1 MYTSI
6 LKTKPDHCEANYN
19 IGVLAFDLGKRT
31 EAMFF
36 KRAIDSNSSI
46 ELYWKSY
53 VQALLKLDKVDE
65 AKSAISKAKTG
76 TLSNE
81 FIKKLEL
88 LLLSVNKIQPER
100 CPQEHIDRLLE
111 LYHRGKFAK
120 TIETGEAL
128 TKIYPNTFALWN
140 LLGAA
145 NWRLGNT
152 SEAVIAFEKVIQLNP
167 SSADG
172 HNNLG
177 NALQD
182 QGKLEQALDVTK

>member
-1 MYTSI
+1 M
-6 LKTKPDHCEANYN
+6 
-19 IGVLAFDLGKRT
+19 
-31 EAMFF
+31 
-36 KRAIDSNSSI
+36 
-46 ELYWKSY
+46 
-53 VQALLKLDKVDE
+53 QALLKLDKVDE

-145 NWRLGNT
+145 NARLGNT

-177 NALQD
+177 NAS
-182 QGKLEQALDVTK
+182 